1 MSRAPR
7 CAPAPAPLVRT
18 PASPRAIVHRR
29 GRACASL
36 HFHAPPT
43 GRPEPRRAAHSPASR
58 RASASQVCRRR
69 EAHPARRRSLRP
81 LACAGQRSCP
91 CAGLPGLGGRRRLG
105 LGGAGASCERS
116 PLVLQPA
123 SSATVAGPWRARPS
137 VGTRVPLLEP
147 EVCRGGTPTALLQ
160 HPVAYHPRPLS
171 AP

>member
-58 RASASQVCRRR
+58 RASRV
-69 EAHPARRRSLRP
+69 
-81 LACAGQRSCP
+81 AGVQAPR
-91 CAGLPGLGGRRRLG
+91 
-105 LGGAGASCERS
+105 GAPGASA
-116 PLVLQPA
+116 LA
-123 SSATVAGPWRARPS
+123 SSARVRRPEIVPVRRPAGVGRPAAA
-137 VGTRVPLLEP
+137 GFGWA
-147 EVCRGGTPTALLQ
+147 GGCVL
-160 HPVAYHPRPLS
+160 
-171 AP
+171 

>member
-43 GRPEPRRAAHSPASR
+43 ARAAPP
-58 RASASQVCRRR
+58 ASQVCRRR

-105 LGGAGASCERS
+105 LGGAGGCE
-116 PLVLQPA
+116 L
-123 SSATVAGPWRARPS
+123 
-137 VGTRVPLLEP
+137 
-147 EVCRGGTPTALLQ
+147 
-160 HPVAYHPRPLS
+160 
-171 AP
+171 